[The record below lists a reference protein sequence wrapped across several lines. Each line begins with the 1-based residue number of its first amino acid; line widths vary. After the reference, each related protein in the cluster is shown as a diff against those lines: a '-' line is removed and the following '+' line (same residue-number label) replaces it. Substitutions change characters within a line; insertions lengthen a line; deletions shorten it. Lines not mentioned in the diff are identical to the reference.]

1 MKDNVQWL
9 HDGEAVQ
16 YEPKKW
22 FYFRRDLSVGP
33 EHDRFTL
40 PNVPMIVSVSGKCTS
55 NKLHILSTCLALTYL
70 NIYAITDLSLRI
82 IALKLIYKLAHVI
95 LEYVDIELSV
105 TF

>member
-40 PNVPMIVSVSGKCTS
+40 PNVPMIVSSQENV
-55 NKLHILSTCLALTYL
+55 H
-70 NIYAITDLSLRI
+70 
-82 IALKLIYKLAHVI
+82 
-95 LEYVDIELSV
+95 
-105 TF
+105 